1 MLMPAAFNGIFQLSV
16 RLTAFDCTNIPV
28 FCEISGFRRDANEVF
43 ALLVHYTAFIAI
55 YRRFETAYRPLKIVP
70 IGCRD
75 TLVHNRVKAA

>member
-1 MLMPAAFNGIFQLSV
+1 MLMPTTVTGIFQLNV
-16 RLTAFDCTNIPV
+16 RITAFDCTNISV

-43 ALLVHYTAFIAI
+43 AVLVHYTAFIAS
-55 YRRFETAYRPLKIVP
+55 YRRFGTAYRPLKIVP